1 MAATISPQ
9 ALARMRATGVRF
21 DLIDV
26 RTPAE
31 FDEVHIEF
39 AKNIPLDRLDP
50 PALLAAHPSGSGLLY
65 VICQS
70 GTRAGLAC
78 RQLAETGL
86 ETINIEGGTAAWLSA
101 GLPVIRGRRKV
112 ISLERQVRITAGSL
126 VAVGAALGYF
136 ANPAWIALAGF
147 IGAGL
152 VFAGITD
159 TCAMAM
165 ILSKMPWN
173 QRHQG

>member
-1 MAATISPQ
+1 MSAIISPQ
-9 ALARMRATGVRF
+9 ALAQMRAAGARF

-50 PALLAAHPSGSGLLY
+50 PAILAARISGSGPLY

-70 GTRAGLAC
+70 GARSGQAC

-86 ETINIEGGTAAWLSA
+86 ETVSIEGGTAAWAAA
-101 GLPVIRGRRKV
+101 GLPVVRGRRKTML
-112 ISLERQVRITAGSL
+112 LERQVRITAGSL
-126 VAVGAALGYF
+126 VAAGATLGYF
-136 ANPAWIALAGF
+136 VNPAWIALSGF
-147 IGAGL
+147 VGAGL

-159 TCAMAM
+159 TCAMAL
-165 ILSKMPWN
+165 ILAKMPWN
-173 QRHQG
+173 KRPE